1 VPELAPETWIDGRYR
16 VLDRLGSGGMADV
29 FCAEDTQL
37 GRRVALKLLHHRFAA
52 DDEFVERF
60 RREAQSA
67 AGLQH
72 PNIVGI
78 YDRGQWEGTSY
89 IAMEYLPGRTLK
101 ELIVAEAP
109 LAPQRAIELTTQIL
123 KGARFAH
130 KRGVIHRDLK
140 PHNAMVDDEDRV
152 KVTDFGIARAGASD
166 MTETGSILGT
176 AQYLS
181 PEQAQGH
188 AVSEQS
194 DLYAIGVILYE
205 LLTGRLPFEA
215 DTAVAIAVK
224 HVSETPPPPS
234 ALNAAIPPELD
245 RVVLWALEKDPVRR
259 PPDADAL
266 LAALEEVR
274 AGLGAGAT
282 HTTAFVPV
290 TPPPVAPPAD
300 EPPPDEVVVEEEP
313 SRRRRW
319 LLLALLLILLAGGGL
334 AAYLLTRPEKVTV
347 LTVVG
352 NTQAVATSRLL
363 SEGLTVTVTMQPSS
377 SKANEVISQ
386 NPLAGEQVKK
396 GSPVSLVVSSGP
408 GQAPVPN
415 VRGATLASARAQLK
429 KAGFK
434 VTTQE
439 VASGSVAEGRVV
451 SVSPDVGQRVDR
463 GFTVSLTISS
473 GPALVTIPGVIGQ
486 DRASARSEL
495 ESRGFTVTETQLES
509 TKAVGTVLAQSPTAG
524 TAVGRGTT
532 VTITVAIEAPVAVPD
547 VVGLGSDAATNK
559 LTAAGF
565 TTRVQTKTV
574 KTAAEDGKV
583 TSQTPASGGK
593 AKTGAAITIVVG
605 KFTPTNGQPGTG
617 TGTGTGTGPTTTPTQ
632 PTTTP

>member
-52 DDEFVERF
+52 DAEFVERF

-290 TPPPVAPPAD
+290 APPAA

-319 LLLALLLILLAGGGL
+319 LLLALLLLLLAGGGV

-347 LTVVG
+347 LKVVG
-352 NTQAVATSRLL
+352 DTQAVATTRLL
-363 SEGLTVTVTMQPSS
+363 SEGLTVTVTTGPSS
-377 SKANEVISQ
+377 SKANVVISQ

-408 GQAPVPN
+408 GQVTVPN
-415 VRGATLASARAQLK
+415 VRGDTLASARAQLK

-439 VASGSVAEGRVV
+439 APSASVAKGRVV

-463 GFTVSLTISS
+463 GFTVRLMVST

-495 ESRGFTVTETQLES
+495 ESGGFTVTETQLES

-524 TAVGRGTT
+524 AAVTKGTT

-583 TSQTPASGGK
+583 VSQTPASGGK
-593 AKTGAAITIVVG
+593 VKKGAAITIVVG
-605 KFTPTNGQPGTG
+605 KFTPTNGQPGGTG
-617 TGTGTGTGPTTTPTQ
+617 TGTGTGTTPTGTNTTP
-632 PTTTP
+632 